1 MTDYKEEQEGE
12 VEALRSIYPEEE
24 LKGRQTLPSFRH
36 LLRNNEHESSAC
48 PYAVISEDP
57 YCLEV
62 KVSVEDSE
70 IEGSQGKCGCTM
82 HRMHC
87 HSNSHDVSN
96 GHLV

>member
-24 LKGRQTLPSFRH
+24 LKGRQTLPSFRN
-36 LLRNNEHESSAC
+36 LSLFGKIEHDCSAWC
-48 PYAVISEDP
+48 TPTAVIAEDP

-70 IEGSQGKCGCTM
+70 IEGGQGKCVYTI
-82 HRMHC
+82 
-87 HSNSHDVSN
+87 HSYSGTHEVCS
-96 GHLV
+96 GAM